1 MYYNRKD
8 KRKKVYLY
16 VLYCKFIIFFRPFL
30 ETYLNILFIFYLD
43 QLDIRRYRF
52 LVKLILIFVQE
63 HILPKVGSML
73 ALVSII
79 YCSFKLLYCSH
90 IYLTIQR
97 CLTSHAHHV
106 MWDSRV
112 ALLYCRIVENT
123 LHV

>member
-79 YCSFKLLYCSH
+79 YN
-90 IYLTIQR
+90 
-97 CLTSHAHHV
+97 
-106 MWDSRV
+106 
-112 ALLYCRIVENT
+112 IVVLNCCIVVIFT
-123 LHV
+123 